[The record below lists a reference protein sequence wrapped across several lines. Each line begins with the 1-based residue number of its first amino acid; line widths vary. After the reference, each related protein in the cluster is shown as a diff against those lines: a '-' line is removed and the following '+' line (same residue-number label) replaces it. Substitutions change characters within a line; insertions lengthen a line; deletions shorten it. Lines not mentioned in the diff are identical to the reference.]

1 MLVCSVRDSNKV
13 RISVNVAA
21 QAKVTFNL
29 TYEELLTRRK
39 GRYELAINVN
49 PGQVKQISQYQ
60 YQWLEH

>member
-1 MLVCSVRDSNKV
+1 V

-21 QAKVTFNL
+21 LAKVTFNL

-49 PGQVKQISQYQ
+49 PGQVKNSDCYIGI
-60 YQWLEH
+60 QWLER